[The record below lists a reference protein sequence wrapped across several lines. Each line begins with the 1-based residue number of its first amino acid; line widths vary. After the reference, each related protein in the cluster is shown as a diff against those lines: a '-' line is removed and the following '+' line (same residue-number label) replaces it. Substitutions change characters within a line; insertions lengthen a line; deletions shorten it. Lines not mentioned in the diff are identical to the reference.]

1 MKESG
6 NSKSKQGR
14 GLAAI
19 GLTAGMV
26 ALFATLGGAGM
37 AQNAGTAA
45 EGQYGKKVTLCHKG
59 KKTISV
65 GKAAVPAHLRHGDTV
80 GTCAAA
86 KAKKAKLKAAKLKA
100 AKAKAAKAKA
110 AKAKAAKAK
119 AADAKAGKS
128 KGEKATP
135 EAAKGKA
142 DPGKADPGKPD
153 HGGSD
158 KPNPGK
164 GNGKGK

>member
-1 MKESG
+1 MKQSG
-6 NSKSKQGR
+6 NSKSRQAR

-37 AQNAGTAA
+37 AQNSGTAA

-59 KKTISV
+59 KKTITV

-86 KAKKAKLKAAKLKA
+86 KAKKAEGREAQGGQGEGCQGEGRQGQGCQGQGCQGREVEGREG
-100 AKAKAAKAKA
+100 
-110 AKAKAAKAK
+110 
-119 AADAKAGKS
+119 DARGCE
-128 KGEKATP
+128 GQ
-135 EAAKGKA
+135 G
-142 DPGKADPGKPD
+142 
-153 HGGSD
+153 
-158 KPNPGK
+158 
-164 GNGKGK
+164 

>member
-1 MKESG
+1 MKQSG
-6 NSKSKQGR
+6 NFKSRQAR

-37 AQNAGTAA
+37 AQNSGTAA

-59 KKTISV
+59 KKTITV

-86 KAKKAKLKAAKLKA
+86 KAKKAKLKAAKIKA

-110 AKAKAAKAK
+110 AKAEKSKAEKSKAE
-119 AADAKAGKS
+119 KS

-142 DPGKADPGKPD
+142 EPGKPD
-153 HGGSD
+153 QGSSD
-158 KPNPGK
+158 KPHP
-164 GNGKGK
+164 GNGKGKGK